1 MSKQLIIDFVSE
13 ITPQLVESKD
23 GKYRFKG
30 IFQRADVKNGNG
42 RIYPR
47 KILEKAVAKYQELI
61 KEGRALGM
69 IEHPADGKTK
79 LDEAAIK
86 ITSLSMNDKGEVI
99 GEAEVLV
106 GTPKGDI
113 LKNLIDNGVKFGISS
128 RGSGTLVKRADGTV
142 VVGEDYEFLAFD
154 VVYDPSTPGA
164 FPEPIKES
172 KEDKPMEL
180 TLETLKKDY
189 PELVEA
195 IKKEAKEEAKEELR
209 QEFEERVIEA
219 IEQKTAKLREEIKEE
234 LLSDPDIAGAKVA
247 VEGILD
253 ILKPFISEGIAG
265 EHVEELKEKIK
276 QMEESLRKKDEEI
289 KTLKEDIE
297 RKEIALYIEQ
307 KLSESPYGDKIK
319 EAGILKE
326 AKSKEQVDKLI
337 KEFEESIRKTIDES
351 NQGEPKG
358 KGNVSESK
366 TGSVTAIYEKL
377 GLPVRR

>member
-13 ITPQLVESKD
+13 ITPQLIESKD
-23 GKYRFKG
+23 GKYKFRG

-42 RIYPR
+42 RIYP
-47 KILEKAVAKYQELI
+47 KKVLEKAVAKYQKLI
-61 KEGRALGM
+61 QEGRALGM
-69 IEHPADGKTK
+69 IEHPPDGKTR

-86 ITSLSMNDKGEVI
+86 ITSLTMNDKGEVI

-128 RGSGTLVKRADGTV
+128 RGSGTLIKRADGTV

-164 FPEPIKES
+164 FPETIKES
-172 KEDKPMEL
+172 REDKPMEL

-195 IKKEAKEEAKEELR
+195 IKKEAKEELR

-219 IEQKTAKLREEIKEE
+219 IEQKVSKIREEVKEE
-234 LLSDPDIAGAKVA
+234 LLSDPEIAGAKVA

-265 EHVEELKEKIK
+265 EHLEELKEEIK
-276 QMEESLRKKDEEI
+276 DLKESLKKKDDEI
-289 KTLKEDIE
+289 KSLKEELE

-307 KLSESPYGDKIK
+307 KLSESPYGDKIR

-337 KEFEESIRKTIDES
+337 QEFEESIRKTINEDK
-351 NQGEPKG
+351 EPKG
-358 KGNVSESK
+358 KGVNESRQKLSLSE
-366 TGSVTAIYEKL
+366 IHRKL
-377 GLPVRR
+377 GLPVIGG

>member
-23 GKYRFKG
+23 GKYKFKG

-42 RIYPR
+42 RIYP
-47 KILEKAVAKYQELI
+47 KKVLEKAVAKYQGLI
-61 KEGRALGM
+61 REGRALGM
-69 IEHPADGKTK
+69 IEHPADGKTR

-128 RGSGTLVKRADGTV
+128 RGSGTLIKRADGTV

-180 TLETLKKDY
+180 TLETLKRDY
-189 PELVEA
+189 PDLVEA
-195 IKKEAKEEAKEELR
+195 IKKEAKEELR

-219 IEQKTAKLREEIKEE
+219 IEQKSSKMREEIKEE

-247 VEGILD
+247 VEGIID

-265 EHVEELKEKIK
+265 EHVEELKDRIK
-276 QMEESLRKKDEEI
+276 QLEESLRKKDDEI
-289 KTLKEDIE
+289 KTLKEDVE

-307 KLSESPYGDKIK
+307 KLSESPYGNKIK

-337 KEFEESIRKTIDES
+337 QEFEESIRKTIDES

-358 KGNVSESK
+358 KSSVNEEK
-366 TGSVTAIYEKL
+366 TVSVTTIYEKL

>member
-1 MSKQLIIDFVSE
+1 MGKQLIIDFVSE

-23 GKYRFKG
+23 GKYKFRG

-47 KILEKAVAKYQELI
+47 KVLEKAVAKYQELI

-69 IEHPADGKTK
+69 IEHPADGKTR

-86 ITSLSMNDKGEVI
+86 VTSLTMNEKGEVI

-106 GTPKGDI
+106 GTPKGDT
-113 LKNLIDNGVKFGISS
+113 LKSLIDNNVKFGISS
-128 RGSGTLVKRADGTV
+128 RGTGTLIKRSDGSV
-142 VVGEDYEFLAFD
+142 IVGEDYEFLAFD

-164 FPEPIKES
+164 FPQAIKES
-172 KEDKPMEL
+172 REDKTMEL
-180 TLETLKKDY
+180 TVETLKRDY
-189 PELVEA
+189 PELVKA
-195 IKKEAKEEAKEELR
+195 IKEEAKEELR
-209 QEFEERVIEA
+209 GEFEERVIEA
-219 IEQKTAKLREEIKEE
+219 IEQKVSKLKEEVREE
-234 LLSDPDIAGAKVA
+234 LLSDPEVAGAKVA

-265 EHVEELKEKIK
+265 EHFEELKEELKELK
-276 QMEESLRKKDEEI
+276 ESLRE
-289 KTLKEDIE
+289 KEDKIRE
-297 RKEIALYIEQ
+297 LSEELKRKELALYVEQ

-337 KEFEESIRKTIDES
+337 QEFEESIRKTINEG

-358 KGNVSESK
+358 KGISTESSGG
-366 TGSVTAIYEKL
+366 GSLKSVYEKL
-377 GLPVRR
+377 GLPIRR